1 MMTFLKR
8 LLLIVVLFVPMA
20 ITFFGLQVQTVRV
33 HAQQAMPS
41 GSCNDTVSDDA
52 QLFGNRIVDVVN
64 QAKAVNDSLQADT
77 RVVTVS
83 QNTLAGRSLRDY
95 YYYIQSKCPTW
106 GGSNFVVLILAK
118 GYEPFLHLGSQYSGK
133 MTAADFQQM
142 VLSIRSEFDSGNY
155 AQATI
160 DLLKQVQKKLSPDY
174 TWIWVTLAVLVVLV
188 AGGVLA
194 VILLRRRQAI
204 AVATNAQEQAIHAKQ
219 AAVDASSSL
228 SNKIEELSPRIEVL
242 MALIPAVTAT
252 QLRGLFETAKEKA
265 STVQERLGNL
275 LSNPDTNPDSKTL
288 QPAYYAQMQ
297 RLYQEIY
304 NEAQEP
310 QYLLHAVETAV
321 QRLERNPQEQIDFHQ
336 LTTPGL
342 QQEHPRIS
350 RPGYSSE
357 STWQGR

>member
-1 MMTFLKR
+1 MTTKEGEQMMTVLKR
-8 LLLIVVLFVPMA
+8 LLLIVVLLVPLA

-77 RVVTVS
+77 RVVTVG
-83 QNTLAGRSLRDY
+83 QNTLAGSSLRDY

-106 GGSNFVVLILAK
+106 GGSNFVVLVLAK
-118 GYEPFLHLGSQYSGK
+118 GHEPFLHLGSQFSGK
-133 MTAADFQQM
+133 MTAADF
-142 VLSIRSEFDSGNY
+142 E
-155 AQATI
+155 
-160 DLLKQVQKKLSPDY
+160 KQV
-174 TWIWVTLAVLVVLV
+174 
-188 AGGVLA
+188 
-194 VILLRRRQAI
+194 
-204 AVATNAQEQAIHAKQ
+204 
-219 AAVDASSSL
+219 AVDSSSSL
-228 SNKIEELSPRIEVL
+228 GNKIEELSPRIEVL
-242 MALIPAVTAT
+242 LALIPAVTAT

-275 LSNPDTNPDSKTL
+275 LSNPDTNPDSKSL

>member
-1 MMTFLKR
+1 MMTVLKR
-8 LLLIVVLFVPMA
+8 LLLIVVLFVPLA
-20 ITFFGLQVQTVRV
+20 ITFFSLQVQTVGV

-52 QLFGNRIVDVVN
+52 QLFGNRIVDVLN
-64 QAKAVNDSLQADT
+64 QAKAINDSLQADT

-83 QNTLAGRSLRDY
+83 PKTLAGSSLRDY

-118 GYEPFLHLGSQYSGK
+118 GSEPFLHLGSQFSGK

-142 VLSIRSEFDSGNY
+142 VLSIRSELVSGNY

-174 TWIWVTLAVLVVLV
+174 TWIWVALAVLVILV

-242 MALIPAVTAT
+242 LALIPAVPPT
-252 QLRGLFETAKEKA
+252 QLRGWFETTTEKE
-265 STVQERLGNL
+265 
-275 LSNPDTNPDSKTL
+275 
-288 QPAYYAQMQ
+288 
-297 RLYQEIY
+297 
-304 NEAQEP
+304 
-310 QYLLHAVETAV
+310 
-321 QRLERNPQEQIDFHQ
+321 
-336 LTTPGL
+336 
-342 QQEHPRIS
+342 
-350 RPGYSSE
+350 
-357 STWQGR
+357 

>member
-1 MMTFLKR
+1 MIILKR
-8 LLLIVVLFVPMA
+8 LLLIVVLFIPLA
-20 ITFFGLQVQTVRV
+20 IAFFGLQARAAHV
-33 HAQQAMPS
+33 HAQQTMPT

-52 QLFGNRIVDVVN
+52 QLFGNRTIDVVN

-83 QNTLAGRSLRDY
+83 QDILAGKSLRDY
-95 YYYIQSKCPTW
+95 FYYIQSKCPTW
-106 GGSNFVVLILAK
+106 GGSNFVVLILGK
-118 GYEPFLHLGSQYSGK
+118 GSEPFLHLGSQFSGK
-133 MTAADFQQM
+133 MSAADFQQM
-142 VLSIRSEFDSGNY
+142 TLSIKSELTAGNY

-174 TWIWVTLAVLVVLV
+174 TWIWVTLAVLIVLV

-194 VILLRRRQAI
+194 IVFIRRRQAA

-228 SNKIEELSPRIEVL
+228 SNKLEELSPRIEVL
-242 MALIPAVTAT
+242 LALIPAATAT
-252 QLRGLFETAKEKA
+252 PLRGLFETAKEKT

-275 LSNPDTNPDSKTL
+275 LSNPDTNPNRKAL
-288 QPAYYAQMQ
+288 QPEYYVQMQ

-310 QYLLHAVETAV
+310 RYLLHAVETAV
-321 QRLERNPQEQIDFHQ
+321 QRLESNPQEQIDFHQ
-336 LTTPGL
+336 LTTPGF
-342 QQEHPRIS
+342 PRGHQNIS
-350 RPGYSSE
+350 QPGYSSG
-357 STWQGR
+357 STWQGG

>member
-1 MMTFLKR
+1 MMIILKR
-8 LLLIVVLFVPMA
+8 LLLIVVLFIPLA
-20 ITFFGLQVQTVRV
+20 IAFFGLQARAAHV
-33 HAQQAMPS
+33 HAQQTMPI

-52 QLFGNRIVDVVN
+52 QLFGNRTIDVVN

-83 QNTLAGRSLRDY
+83 QDILAGKSLRDY
-95 YYYIQSKCPTW
+95 FYYIQSKCPTW
-106 GGSNFVVLILAK
+106 GGSNFAVLILGK
-118 GYEPFLHLGSQYSGK
+118 GSEPFLHLGSQFSGK
-133 MTAADFQQM
+133 MSAADFQQM
-142 VLSIRSEFDSGNY
+142 TLSIKSELTAGNY

-174 TWIWVTLAVLVVLV
+174 TWIWVTLAVLIVLV

-194 VILLRRRQAI
+194 IVFIRRRQAA

-228 SNKIEELSPRIEVL
+228 SNKLEELSPRIEVL
-242 MALIPAVTAT
+242 LALIPAATAT
-252 QLRGLFETAKEKA
+252 PLRGLFETAKEKT

-275 LSNPDTNPDSKTL
+275 LSNPDTNPNRKAL
-288 QPAYYAQMQ
+288 QPEYYVQMQ

-310 QYLLHAVETAV
+310 RYLLHAVETAV
-321 QRLERNPQEQIDFHQ
+321 QRLESNPQEQIDFRQ
-336 LTTPGL
+336 LTTPGF
-342 QQEHPRIS
+342 PRGHQNIS
-350 RPGYSSE
+350 QPGYSSG
-357 STWQGR
+357 STWQGG

>member
-77 RVVTVS
+77 RVVTVG
-83 QNTLAGRSLRDY
+83 QNTLAGSSLRDY

-106 GGSNFVVLILAK
+106 GGSNFVVLVLAK
-118 GYEPFLHLGSQYSGK
+118 GHEPFLHLGSQFSGK

-188 AGGVLA
+188 AGAVLA
-194 VILLRRRQAI
+194 VILLRHRRAI
-204 AVATNAQEQAIHAKQ
+204 AVATNAQEQAIRAKQ
-219 AAVDASSSL
+219 VAVDASSSL
-228 SNKIEELSPRIEVL
+228 GNKIEELSPRIEVL
-242 MALIPAVTAT
+242 LALIPAVTAT
-252 QLRGLFETAKEKA
+252 QLRGLFETA
-265 STVQERLGNL
+265 NL
-275 LSNPDTNPDSKTL
+275 LSNPDTNPNSKTL

-297 RLYQEIY
+297 RLYQEVY